1 MKLSLRTRLF
11 LSLTALLLFFTL
23 LSWGLTSTGL
33 EDYYYWQKKAVLIQN
48 CRQID
53 ELYAGNPEDI
63 SLDLERIGNTLGA
76 GIVIIA
82 QDNSVKYS
90 SFGRIINAKFQEP
103 FPPPLRHGNENNPP
117 SPRDNN
123 PRRPPAPVVKS
134 KETID
139 SRTKLEI
146 QHSPELNLDSVVLE
160 YQLRN
165 GDLLLLRQPL
175 APVWESAGIAAQFI
189 AWTGL
194 LSILLGSLWAYF
206 FARKFTSPILELKQ
220 IAQNMSQL
228 DFSKT
233 CTINRTDEIGEL
245 GNSINHLSAQL
256 GTAIAELHQKNQQLM
271 ADVEK
276 ERKLDKM
283 RQDFVSSVSHE
294 LKTPLSLLLGYA
306 EGLKENIA
314 GNEEDRNF
322 YCSVII
328 DEAEKMDRL
337 VKDLLNLSQIESGF
351 FKLNQSNFDLSALLS
366 DIALKYQSLLAE
378 KQITLIADIPKQ
390 LQVFGDPLRIEQI
403 LCNLVNNALD
413 HTEGARRLQIKAED
427 TGSHIRVSV
436 FNTGQ
441 PIPSES
447 LDKIWLSFYKVDK
460 SRSREHG
467 GYGLGLSIVRAIQ
480 ELHGNAYGV
489 TNHDQGVSFW
499 FDVTNAKSG

>member
-23 LSWGLTSTGL
+23 LSWALTSMGL
-33 EDYYYWQKKAVLIQN
+33 EEFYYWQKKAVLIQN
-48 CRQID
+48 CQQID
-53 ELYAGNPEDI
+53 ELYVGNPEDI

-90 SFGRIINAKFQEP
+90 SFGRIINEKFQEP
-103 FPPPLRHGNENNPP
+103 FAPPRRHANETEPP
-117 SPRDNN
+117 APKDSS
-123 PRRPPAPVVKS
+123 PRRPPLPVVKS
-134 KETID
+134 KEIID
-139 SRTKLEI
+139 GRTKLEI
-146 QHSPELNLDSVVLE
+146 QHSPEMNLDSVVLE
-160 YQLRN
+160 YQLHN

-175 APVWESAGIAAQFI
+175 APIWESAGIAAQFI

-228 DFSKT
+228 DFSQT

-245 GNSINHLSAQL
+245 GSSINHLSEQL

-314 GNEEDRNF
+314 VSDEDRNF

-351 FKLNQSNFDLSALLS
+351 FKLNQSNFDLTALVS
-366 DIALKYQSLLAE
+366 DVALKYQSLLAE
-378 KQITLIADIPKQ
+378 KQITLTTAIPEQ
-390 LQVFGDPLRIEQI
+390 LQIFGDPLRIEQI
-403 LCNLVNNALD
+403 LFNLVNNALD
-413 HTEGARRLQIKAED
+413 HTEGERRLAINVED

-436 FNTGQ
+436 FNTGR

-480 ELHGNAYGV
+480 ELYGNSYGV
-489 TNHDQGVSFW
+489 ANQDQGVIFW
-499 FDVTNAKSG
+499 FDVTKAKSY